1 MKTMDPHNERRNIVV
16 IGNGMVGQRFCEQ
29 LVERDTERHFR
40 LITFCEE
47 PRAAYDR
54 VGLTSF
60 FAHRDAQKLMMAK
73 MAWYE
78 ANGVDL
84 HVGDIDRQAKVVR
97 SDKGVEVSY
106 DAVVLATGSF
116 PFVPPVPGIEKRGVF
131 VYRTI
136 EDLER
141 IIDYGNGVKR
151 AAVIGGGLLGLE
163 AAKAAYD
170 LGLETHVVEFAPRL
184 MPRQIDDAGSRVL
197 VRKIED
203 LGVRVHL
210 NKATQE
216 VLGNGRVAGMR
227 FQDGD
232 VLDVDMI
239 IVSAGIRPRDD
250 LARACGIEVGER
262 GGVAVN
268 DLLQTSDPSIYAIG
282 EVALHGGMIYG
293 LVAPGYEMA
302 ETVATNLTGGDARF
316 QGADLS
322 TKLKLMGVDVA
333 SFGDYEAGAEAAHP
347 LTWEDPFDGIYKKLL
362 FSPDGTRLL
371 GGVLVGDAGD
381 YGTLS
386 VLAKSGE
393 PLPCRPN
400 ALILGSSS
408 GAGALVGVDALADS
422 AQICSCN
429 NVTKGAICDAMREQD
444 IASLANLKA
453 ATRAGS
459 GCGGR
464 RHQPSYVRTLPVFAH
479 RAVRHHQDEEA
490 EDVRRDYP
498 PVRQRQRLRGV
509 QAGRHL
515 HPGGAVERDDQRPR
529 PPHPARH
536 QRPPPRQ
543 HAARRPVLGDPARAG
558 RRDYPRQ
565 AHRPRRDGTP
575 VRSLHQDHRRPAYR
589 SVRRPVA
596 KPAGHLGEARGRGFR
611 KRPRLRQGAA
621 HRQELRRH
629 HLVPLRRAG
638 FGRLRGECGESLQR
652 HPGAAQDQER
662 RVRLRECAE
671 AQGKDF
677 GLVATERGYNLYV
690 GGNGGAKPRHADLL
704 AADLDE
710 ETAIRYIDRFLMY
723 YI

>member
-163 AAKAAYD
+163 
-170 LGLETHVVEFAPRL
+170 THVVEFAPRL

-302 ETVATNLTGGDARF
+302 ETVATNLTGGNARF
-316 QGADLS
+316 NGADLS

-333 SFGDYEAGAEAAHP
+333 SFGDYEAGDETARP
-347 LTWEDPFDGIYKKLL
+347 LTWEDP
-362 FSPDGTRLL
+362 STASTRSCCSAPTAP
-371 GGVLVGDAGD
+371 GCSAACWSA
-381 YGTLS
+381 TP
-386 VLAKSGE
+386 ATTA
-393 PLPCRPN
+393 PCPYWPR
-400 ALILGSSS
+400 A
-408 GAGALVGVDALADS
+408 
-422 AQICSCN
+422 
-429 NVTKGAICDAMREQD
+429 
-444 IASLANLKA
+444 ASRCRA
-453 ATRAGS
+453 APTR
-459 GCGGR
+459 
-464 RHQPSYVRTLPVFAH
+464 
-479 RAVRHHQDEEA
+479 
-490 EDVRRDYP
+490 
-498 PVRQRQRLRGV
+498 
-509 QAGRHL
+509 
-515 HPGGAVERDDQRPR
+515 
-529 PPHPARH
+529 
-536 QRPPPRQ
+536 
-543 HAARRPVLGDPARAG
+543 
-558 RRDYPRQ
+558 
-565 AHRPRRDGTP
+565 
-575 VRSLHQDHRRPAYR
+575 
-589 SVRRPVA
+589 
-596 KPAGHLGEARGRGFR
+596 
-611 KRPRLRQGAA
+611 
-621 HRQELRRH
+621 
-629 HLVPLRRAG
+629 
-638 FGRLRGECGESLQR
+638 
-652 HPGAAQDQER
+652 
-662 RVRLRECAE
+662 
-671 AQGKDF
+671 
-677 GLVATERGYNLYV
+677 
-690 GGNGGAKPRHADLL
+690 
-704 AADLDE
+704 
-710 ETAIRYIDRFLMY
+710 
-723 YI
+723 